1 MTISEKAAYMKGLA
15 EGLNLDNTTPIGK
28 VMEKVLDLLSDLS
41 AEVTDLREETNSL
54 REYAEEL
61 DEDLGDVESD
71 LWGDDDEEEDDEDD
85 DDEDETGFYEATCP
99 ACGETVCF
107 DDSIDPEEVVC
118 PACGEKFSCVIDCD
132 GDCDSCDGCD
142 EPEEE

>member
-1 MTISEKAAYMKGLA
+1 MTISEKAAYIKGLA
-15 EGLNLDNTTPIGK
+15 EGLNLDETTPVGK

-41 AEVTDLREETNSL
+41 AEVTDLREETNSI

-71 LWGDDDEEEDDEDD
+71 LWGDDDEDDEDDED

-132 GDCDSCDGCD
+132 GDCESCDGGD

>member
-1 MTISEKAAYMKGLA
+1 MTISEKAAYIKGLA
-15 EGLNLDNTTPIGK
+15 EGLNLDDATPVGK
-28 VMEKVLDLLSDLS
+28 VMGKVLDLLSDLS

-71 LWGDDDEEEDDEDD
+71 LWGDDDDD
-85 DDEDETGFYEATCP
+85 DDDAEDEDETGFYEATCP

-107 DDSIDPEEVVC
+107 DDSIDPEEVIC
-118 PACGEKFSCVIDCD
+118 PACGEKFSCVLDCD
-132 GDCDSCDGCD
+132 GDCDNCDGCD
-142 EPEEE
+142 EPEEK

>member
-1 MTISEKAAYMKGLA
+1 MTISEKAAYIKGLA
-15 EGLNLDNTTPIGK
+15 EGLNLDETTPVGK
-28 VMEKVLDLLSDLS
+28 VMGKVLDLLSDLS

-71 LWGDDDEEEDDEDD
+71 LWGDDEEDEDD
-85 DDEDETGFYEATCP
+85 DEDEDETGFYEATCP

-107 DDSIDPEEVVC
+107 DDSIDPEEVIC
-118 PACGEKFSCVIDCD
+118 PACGEKFSCVLDCD

-142 EPEEE
+142 EPEEK

>member
-1 MTISEKAAYMKGLA
+1 MTISEKAAYIKGLA
-15 EGLNLDNTTPIGK
+15 EGLNLDYTTPVGK
-28 VMEKVLDLLSDLS
+28 VMGKVLDLLSDLS

-71 LWGDDDEEEDDEDD
+71 LWGDDDDD
-85 DDEDETGFYEATCP
+85 DDDAEDEDETGFYEATCP

-107 DDSIDPEEVVC
+107 DDSIDPEEVIC
-118 PACGEKFSCVIDCD
+118 PACGEKFSCVLDCD
-132 GDCDSCDGCD
+132 GDCDNCDGCD
-142 EPEEE
+142 EPEEK

>member
-41 AEVTDLREETNSL
+41 AEVTDLREETNSI

-132 GDCDSCDGCD
+132 GDCESCDGSD

>member
-15 EGLNLDNTTPIGK
+15 EGLNLDDTTPNGK

-132 GDCDSCDGCD
+132 GDCESCDGGD